1 MVQKMEKEDA
11 DFKAVPEI
19 LTLCINNCGVTGS
32 PATKNMCQK
41 CFSASSSAASSSAK
55 SRRSMIF
62 GSTASTSDPADAVGR
77 DLVLSQD
84 RKETEGVAEAGV
96 TKKTVNRCSGCCKK
110 VGLTGFWCRCG
121 ELFCAEHRTSPKA
134 ASFTGWL
141 RTTFETQR
149 SQDVSNHIA

>member
-1 MVQKMEKEDA
+1 MAQKTEKEDA

-55 SRRSMIF
+55 SRRSMIS

-110 VGLTGFWCRCG
+110 VGLTGFRCRCG
-121 ELFCAEHRTSPKA
+121 ELFCAEHRPI
-134 ASFTGWL
+134 
-141 RTTFETQR
+141 
-149 SQDVSNHIA
+149 NI

>member
-1 MVQKMEKEDA
+1 MTQKTEKEDA

-41 CFSASSSAASSSAK
+41 CFSASFSAASSSTK
-55 SRRSMIF
+55 SRRSMSS
-62 GSTASTSDPADAVGR
+62 GLTASTSDPADAVGR

-96 TKKTVNRCSGCCKK
+96 TKKTIEHMIITISIIIHLQDFGSDE
-110 VGLTGFWCRCG
+110 G
-121 ELFCAEHRTSPKA
+121 EPFPC
-134 ASFTGWL
+134 
-141 RTTFETQR
+141 
-149 SQDVSNHIA
+149 